1 MDAAMLEQVAVAER
15 PRLLGIAYR
24 MTGSYA
30 DAEDI
35 VQEAMLRVHRAAPTD
50 IDTPAAYLT
59 TITTRLGIDHLRS
72 ARVRRETY
80 VGPWLPEPIAG
91 DPAPDAASQ
100 AVLDD
105 TISIAFLVLLETL
118 NPEER
123 AVVVLHDVFAYTHPQ
138 IAQILERSEA
148 SCRQLLR
155 RARQRLE
162 HGQTHASVE
171 PARRDEVVRRF
182 AAACQGGDF
191 KAFLETLVAD
201 AELVVDGGPTIK
213 TAARHPIR
221 GADRIARFLAYVMT
235 RLTVT
240 RRIEVTTLNGGP
252 AVLVHAQPGG
262 LIGALFI
269 EPAPDGRAEVIRWIR
284 NPDKLNRL
292 T

>member
-118 NPEER
+118 NPDER

-162 HGQTHASVE
+162 HGQTRASVE

-191 KAFLETLVAD
+191 EAFLETLVAD
-201 AELVVDGGPTIK
+201 AELVVDGGPNIK

-235 RLTVT
+235 RLTHT
-240 RRIEVTTLNGGP
+240 RRIEITTLNDGP